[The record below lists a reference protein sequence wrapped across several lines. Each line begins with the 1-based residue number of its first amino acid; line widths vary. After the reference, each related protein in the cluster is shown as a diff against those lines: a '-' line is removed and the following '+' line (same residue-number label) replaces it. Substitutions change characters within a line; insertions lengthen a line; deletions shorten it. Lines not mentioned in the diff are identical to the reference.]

1 MHMEAI
7 PITNTPAPAPVAQ
20 PQPFGLADYLVQ
32 ANAVSLIVMAILL
45 AMSVATWYLI
55 LSKGVSHV
63 LLKRRGTQLMKR
75 F

>member
-20 PQPFGLADYLVQ
+20 PQPFGLADYLAQ

>member
-1 MHMEAI
+1 METI
-7 PITNTPAPAPVAQ
+7 PITNTPAPAPVVQ
-20 PQPFGLADYLVQ
+20 PQPFGLADYLAQ
-32 ANAVSLIVMAILL
+32 ADVAGWTVIALLL